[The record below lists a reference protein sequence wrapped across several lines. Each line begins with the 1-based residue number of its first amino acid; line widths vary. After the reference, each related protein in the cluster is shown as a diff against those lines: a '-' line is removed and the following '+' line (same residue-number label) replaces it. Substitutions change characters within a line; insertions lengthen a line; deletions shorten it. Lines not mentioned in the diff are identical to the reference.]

1 MAKEVI
7 PQGALAL
14 AYLGDAVIELMVRKR
29 LTATGISDVGVL
41 NKMSRAYVQACAQS
55 AAVERIMPH
64 LTEEETD
71 AYKRGR
77 NTHTSSHPKSSSVS
91 DYRRATGFE
100 ALMGWL
106 YANGRTERAEEIFE
120 AAYPREETEEKA
132 PGGNA
137 VFKA

>member
-1 MAKEVI
+1 MSKHVI

-14 AYLGDAVIELMVRKR
+14 AYLGDAVIELMVRSR
-29 LTATGISDVGVL
+29 LTATGISDVGLL
-41 NKMSRAYVQACAQS
+41 NKMSRDYVQAGAQS

-77 NTHTSSHPKSSSVS
+77 NTHTSSHPKSASVS

-100 ALMGWL
+100 SLMGWL
-106 YANGRTERAEEIFE
+106 YANGKADRADELFRI
-120 AAYPREETEEKA
+120 AYPETEGE
-132 PGGNA
+132 
-137 VFKA
+137 